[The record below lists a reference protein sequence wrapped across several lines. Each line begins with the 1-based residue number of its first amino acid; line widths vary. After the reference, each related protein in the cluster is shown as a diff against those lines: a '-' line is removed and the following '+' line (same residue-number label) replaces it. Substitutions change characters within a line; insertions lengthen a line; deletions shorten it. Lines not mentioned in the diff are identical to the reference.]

1 MWACPRMTQKRA
13 DLIRGFGRKDVLE
26 LARLLLDLR
35 IAIQGRAVGKQRL
48 RKPVPADDVGGA
60 LAPARRKLDNHAAV
74 TDRNR
79 SRFQSVMAWIYERL
93 VIVRLQGMRR
103 SRYESHLRHLFD
115 RYPDRQGAMDLHTAD
130 FRNLAVLRQ
139 DPEFLQN
146 FIELFFI
153 RHREHF

>member
-13 DLIRGFGRKDVLE
+13 DLVRGCGREDVLE

-35 IAIQGRAVGKQRL
+35 LAIQSQAVGKQPL
-48 RKPVPADDVGGA
+48 RKPVPADNVGRA

-93 VIVRLQGMRR
+93 VIVRLQGLGR
-103 SRYESHLRHLFD
+103 SRFASHLRHPVD
-115 RYPDRQGAMDLHTAD
+115 
-130 FRNLAVLRQ
+130 
-139 DPEFLQN
+139 
-146 FIELFFI
+146 
-153 RHREHF
+153 

>member
-13 DLIRGFGRKDVLE
+13 DLVRGFGRENMLKF
-26 LARLLLDLR
+26 ARLLLDLR
-35 IAIQGRAVGKQRL
+35 LAIQSQAGKQPL
-48 RKPVPADDVGGA
+48 SKPVPADDVGRA

-103 SRYESHLRHLFD
+103 SRYESHLRHLVD
-115 RYPDRQGAMDLHTAD
+115 RYPDRQGAMDLHSAD
-130 FRNLAVLRQ
+130 FRDLAVLR
-139 DPEFLQN
+139 
-146 FIELFFI
+146 
-153 RHREHF
+153 